1 MLARIQSLLPIG
13 FPGENNVFRH
23 GEVVMFQKRVAKM
36 RLHVLQPVLFHN
48 GNQPSIVSVTIADVV
63 LPTLVYAVPSG
74 GASHIQFPVIGIGNY
89 IHALLTGQRILPACL
104 VVLLNLLKL
113 GVGKADNRFWRP
125 CSLDT
130 VAGGTFSCGQKQTAQ
145 NQPLNMPNIAKKS
158 RTRTISTGN
167 VPYFTAHLFE
177 FPKMCSMYEGMRNS
191 SRGKIIVGKDI
202 VNVRWGS
209 SVTSVENAN
218 VQQPTAP
225 QGVVEEADDGITLM
239 DLFKIIRKHLVT
251 AIIAFVVVVAGVSAY
266 TFLAP
271 AKYTATAQTMATYNA
286 SQNGVDINQQSAGG
300 SYISN
305 QITSY
310 PTLATT
316 SKVLKPVIDDLGL
329 DETVTDLAGQVTVT
343 NPTNTA
349 FVNIAVVDGDPKQ
362 AADIANSVAESLKN
376 VIESDLYSGDKSPV
390 KLSIVQKAQVPTSK
404 SSPKTALYLAV
415 GVVLGIIIG
424 VFAALIKDLLN
435 TKVEETSDVR
445 SIVRASSLGSVP
457 MDASLDN
464 KRPVLVSQPNGA
476 IAEEFR
482 RIHTNIDFLQTDRT
496 EGVGQLLV
504 ITSAQPSEGKT
515 TMAINTAVAL
525 AEDGAKVLLIDADLR
540 HPSVAHHLGIE
551 GAAGLAHVLS
561 GQMGPK
567 DVVQSYW
574 KPNLHILPG
583 GKRPANAGV
592 LLSSE
597 TMKLMVEQALTQYDY
612 VIIDTAP
619 LTVSN
624 DGAVFGRWA
633 KGLLLVVSRNVCEK
647 KSLQEAADTLA
658 TAQVPVLGFIFN
670 RADPKKVNSHSNYYY
685 YYEDGAPRS
694 SHRANGKKKRI

>member
-1 MLARIQSLLPIG
+1 MAASESTNIQHS
-13 FPGENNVFRH
+13 
-23 GEVVMFQKRVAKM
+23 VAS
-36 RLHVLQPVLFHN
+36 QE
-48 GNQPSIVSVTIADVV
+48 S
-63 LPTLVYAVPSG
+63 
-74 GASHIQFPVIGIGNY
+74 
-89 IHALLTGQRILPACL
+89 
-104 VVLLNLLKL
+104 
-113 GVGKADNRFWRP
+113 
-125 CSLDT
+125 
-130 VAGGTFSCGQKQTAQ
+130 
-145 NQPLNMPNIAKKS
+145 
-158 RTRTISTGN
+158 
-167 VPYFTAHLFE
+167 
-177 FPKMCSMYEGMRNS
+177 
-191 SRGKIIVGKDI
+191 
-202 VNVRWGS
+202 
-209 SVTSVENAN
+209 
-218 VQQPTAP
+218 
-225 QGVVEEADDGITLM
+225 VEEADEGITLM
-239 DLFKIIRKHLVT
+239 DLLKIIRKHLPT
-251 AIIAFVVVVAGVSAY
+251 MIIAFVIVVAAVSAY

-271 AKYTATAQTMATYNA
+271 PKYTATAQAMATYNA
-286 SQNGVDINQQSAGG
+286 SQDGESISQQSTGG
-300 SYISN
+300 TYISN

-310 PTLATT
+310 PTLAVTE
-316 SKVLKPVIDDLGL
+316 KVLKPVINELGL
-329 DETVTDLAGQVTVT
+329 DETVDGLAGQITVT

-349 FVNIAVVDGDPKQ
+349 FVNIAAVDGDPKQ
-362 AADIANSVAESLKN
+362 AADIANAVAESLKT
-376 VIESDLYSGDKSPV
+376 VIENDLYTGDTSPV
-390 KLSIVQKAQVPTSK
+390 KVSIVQKAQTPLTK
-404 SSPKTALYLAV
+404 SSPKTVLYLAV
-415 GVVLGIIIG
+415 GVVLGLIVG

-435 TKVEETSDVR
+435 TRVEEPSDVR
-445 SIVRASSLGSVP
+445 GVVRASSLGSVP
-457 MDASLDN
+457 VDDSLES

-482 RIHTNIDFLQTDRT
+482 RIHTNIEFLQTDRT

-592 LLSSE
+592 LLGSE

-612 VIIDTAP
+612 VIIDTAS

-647 KSLQEAADTLA
+647 KSLQEASDTLA

>member
-1 MLARIQSLLPIG
+1 M
-13 FPGENNVFRH
+13 
-23 GEVVMFQKRVAKM
+23 
-36 RLHVLQPVLFHN
+36 
-48 GNQPSIVSVTIADVV
+48 
-63 LPTLVYAVPSG
+63 
-74 GASHIQFPVIGIGNY
+74 
-89 IHALLTGQRILPACL
+89 
-104 VVLLNLLKL
+104 
-113 GVGKADNRFWRP
+113 
-125 CSLDT
+125 
-130 VAGGTFSCGQKQTAQ
+130 
-145 NQPLNMPNIAKKS
+145 
-158 RTRTISTGN
+158 
-167 VPYFTAHLFE
+167 
-177 FPKMCSMYEGMRNS
+177 
-191 SRGKIIVGKDI
+191 
-202 VNVRWGS
+202 RWGS

-239 DLFKIIRKHLVT
+239 DLLKIIRKHLAT

-445 SIVRASSLGSVP
+445 GIVRASSLGSVP
-457 MDASLDN
+457 MDASLDD
-464 KRPVLVSQPNGA
+464 KRPVPSPKNSAVS
-476 IAEEFR
+476 I
-482 RIHTNIDFLQTDRT
+482 RI
-496 EGVGQLLV
+496 
-504 ITSAQPSEGKT
+504 
-515 TMAINTAVAL
+515 
-525 AEDGAKVLLIDADLR
+525 
-540 HPSVAHHLGIE
+540 
-551 GAAGLAHVLS
+551 
-561 GQMGPK
+561 
-567 DVVQSYW
+567 
-574 KPNLHILPG
+574 
-583 GKRPANAGV
+583 
-592 LLSSE
+592 LSSCRP
-597 TMKLMVEQALTQYDY
+597 
-612 VIIDTAP
+612 TAP
-619 LTVSN
+619 KVWASCLSSRLRSRPKARPPWLSTLRWPLLKMVRKYCLSTLIFATRPLLTTWALKVPPVWRTCCP
-624 DGAVFGRWA
+624 DRWA
-633 KGLLLVVSRNVCEK
+633 RRTWCRATGSRTCTFC
-647 KSLQEAADTLA
+647 LAARGRRTLA
-658 TAQVPVLGFIFN
+658 CCWVPK
-670 RADPKKVNSHSNYYY
+670 P
-685 YYEDGAPRS
+685 
-694 SHRANGKKKRI
+694 

>member
-1 MLARIQSLLPIG
+1 
-13 FPGENNVFRH
+13 
-23 GEVVMFQKRVAKM
+23 
-36 RLHVLQPVLFHN
+36 
-48 GNQPSIVSVTIADVV
+48 
-63 LPTLVYAVPSG
+63 
-74 GASHIQFPVIGIGNY
+74 
-89 IHALLTGQRILPACL
+89 
-104 VVLLNLLKL
+104 
-113 GVGKADNRFWRP
+113 
-125 CSLDT
+125 
-130 VAGGTFSCGQKQTAQ
+130 
-145 NQPLNMPNIAKKS
+145 
-158 RTRTISTGN
+158 
-167 VPYFTAHLFE
+167 
-177 FPKMCSMYEGMRNS
+177 MCSMYEGMRNS

-239 DLFKIIRKHLVT
+239 DLLKIIRKHLVT

-286 SQNGVDINQQSAGG
+286 SDGGESIAQQSTGG

-415 GVVLGIIIG
+415 GVVLGIIVG

-445 SIVRASSLGSVP
+445 GIVRASSLGSVP
-457 MDASLDN
+457 MDASLDD

-592 LLSSE
+592 LLGSE

-647 KSLQEAADTLA
+647 KSLQEASAALA

-670 RADPKKVNSHSNYYY
+670 RADPKKTNTHSNYYY

-694 SHRANGKKKRI
+694 SHRAKGKKRH

>member
-1 MLARIQSLLPIG
+1 MENSVAASESTNIQHS
-13 FPGENNVFRH
+13 
-23 GEVVMFQKRVAKM
+23 VAS
-36 RLHVLQPVLFHN
+36 QE
-48 GNQPSIVSVTIADVV
+48 S
-63 LPTLVYAVPSG
+63 
-74 GASHIQFPVIGIGNY
+74 
-89 IHALLTGQRILPACL
+89 
-104 VVLLNLLKL
+104 
-113 GVGKADNRFWRP
+113 
-125 CSLDT
+125 
-130 VAGGTFSCGQKQTAQ
+130 
-145 NQPLNMPNIAKKS
+145 
-158 RTRTISTGN
+158 
-167 VPYFTAHLFE
+167 
-177 FPKMCSMYEGMRNS
+177 
-191 SRGKIIVGKDI
+191 
-202 VNVRWGS
+202 
-209 SVTSVENAN
+209 
-218 VQQPTAP
+218 
-225 QGVVEEADDGITLM
+225 VEEADDGITLM
-239 DLFKIIRKHLVT
+239 DLLKIIRKHLPT
-251 AIIAFVVVVAGVSAY
+251 MIIAFVIVVAAVSAY

-271 AKYTATAQTMATYNA
+271 PKYTATAQAMATYNA
-286 SQNGVDINQQSAGG
+286 SQDGESISQQSTGG
-300 SYISN
+300 TYISN

-310 PTLATT
+310 PTLAATE
-316 SKVLKPVIDDLGL
+316 KVLKPVINELGL
-329 DETVTDLAGQVTVT
+329 DETVDDLAGQITVT

-349 FVNIAVVDGDPKQ
+349 FVNIAAVDGDPKQ
-362 AADIANSVAESLKN
+362 AADIANAVAESLKT
-376 VIESDLYSGDKSPV
+376 VIENDLYTGDTSPV
-390 KLSIVQKAQVPTSK
+390 KVSIVQKAQTPLTK
-404 SSPKTALYLAV
+404 SSPKTVLYLAV
-415 GVVLGIIIG
+415 GVVLGLIVG

-435 TKVEETSDVR
+435 TRVEEPSDVR
-445 SIVRASSLGSVP
+445 GVVRASSLGSVP
-457 MDASLDN
+457 VDDSLES

-592 LLSSE
+592 LLGSE

-670 RADPKKVNSHSNYYY
+670 RADSKKVNSHSNYYY

>member
-1 MLARIQSLLPIG
+1 MAASESTNIQHS
-13 FPGENNVFRH
+13 
-23 GEVVMFQKRVAKM
+23 VAS
-36 RLHVLQPVLFHN
+36 QE
-48 GNQPSIVSVTIADVV
+48 S
-63 LPTLVYAVPSG
+63 
-74 GASHIQFPVIGIGNY
+74 
-89 IHALLTGQRILPACL
+89 
-104 VVLLNLLKL
+104 
-113 GVGKADNRFWRP
+113 
-125 CSLDT
+125 
-130 VAGGTFSCGQKQTAQ
+130 
-145 NQPLNMPNIAKKS
+145 
-158 RTRTISTGN
+158 
-167 VPYFTAHLFE
+167 
-177 FPKMCSMYEGMRNS
+177 
-191 SRGKIIVGKDI
+191 
-202 VNVRWGS
+202 
-209 SVTSVENAN
+209 
-218 VQQPTAP
+218 
-225 QGVVEEADDGITLM
+225 VEEADEGITLM
-239 DLFKIIRKHLVT
+239 DLLKIIRKHLPT
-251 AIIAFVVVVAGVSAY
+251 MIIAFVIVVAAVSAY

-271 AKYTATAQTMATYNA
+271 PKYTATAQAMATYNA
-286 SQNGVDINQQSAGG
+286 SQDGESISQQSTGG
-300 SYISN
+300 TYISN

-310 PTLATT
+310 PTLAVTE
-316 SKVLKPVIDDLGL
+316 KVLKPVINELGL
-329 DETVTDLAGQVTVT
+329 DETVDGLAGQITVT

-349 FVNIAVVDGDPKQ
+349 FVNIAAVDGDPKQ
-362 AADIANSVAESLKN
+362 AADIANAVAESLKT
-376 VIESDLYSGDKSPV
+376 VIENDLYTGDTSPV
-390 KLSIVQKAQVPTSK
+390 KVSIVQKAQTPLTK
-404 SSPKTALYLAV
+404 SSPKTVLYLAV
-415 GVVLGIIIG
+415 GVVLGLIVG

-435 TKVEETSDVR
+435 TRVEEPSDVR
-445 SIVRASSLGSVP
+445 GVVRASSLGSVP
-457 MDASLDN
+457 VDDSLES

-482 RIHTNIDFLQTDRT
+482 RIHTNIEFLQTDRT

-525 AEDGAKVLLIDADLR
+525 AENGAKVLLIDADLR

-647 KSLQEAADTLA
+647 KSLQEASDTLA

>member
-1 MLARIQSLLPIG
+1 MAASESTNIQHS
-13 FPGENNVFRH
+13 
-23 GEVVMFQKRVAKM
+23 VAS
-36 RLHVLQPVLFHN
+36 QE
-48 GNQPSIVSVTIADVV
+48 S
-63 LPTLVYAVPSG
+63 
-74 GASHIQFPVIGIGNY
+74 
-89 IHALLTGQRILPACL
+89 
-104 VVLLNLLKL
+104 
-113 GVGKADNRFWRP
+113 
-125 CSLDT
+125 
-130 VAGGTFSCGQKQTAQ
+130 
-145 NQPLNMPNIAKKS
+145 
-158 RTRTISTGN
+158 
-167 VPYFTAHLFE
+167 
-177 FPKMCSMYEGMRNS
+177 
-191 SRGKIIVGKDI
+191 
-202 VNVRWGS
+202 
-209 SVTSVENAN
+209 
-218 VQQPTAP
+218 
-225 QGVVEEADDGITLM
+225 VEEADEGITLM
-239 DLFKIIRKHLVT
+239 DLLKIIRKHLPT
-251 AIIAFVVVVAGVSAY
+251 MIIAFVIVVAAVSAY

-271 AKYTATAQTMATYNA
+271 PKYTATAQAMATYNA
-286 SQNGVDINQQSAGG
+286 SQDGESISQQSTGG
-300 SYISN
+300 TYISN

-310 PTLATT
+310 PTLAVTE
-316 SKVLKPVIDDLGL
+316 KVLKPVINELGL
-329 DETVTDLAGQVTVT
+329 DETVDGLAGQITVT

-349 FVNIAVVDGDPKQ
+349 FVNIAAVDGDPKQ
-362 AADIANSVAESLKN
+362 AADIANAVAESLKT
-376 VIESDLYSGDKSPV
+376 VIENDLYTGDTSPV
-390 KLSIVQKAQVPTSK
+390 KVSIVQKAQTPLTK
-404 SSPKTALYLAV
+404 SSPKTVLYLAV
-415 GVVLGIIIG
+415 GVVLGLIVG

-435 TKVEETSDVR
+435 TRVEEPSDVR
-445 SIVRASSLGSVP
+445 GVVRASSLGSVP
-457 MDASLDN
+457 VDDSLES

-482 RIHTNIDFLQTDRT
+482 RIHTNIEFLQTDRT

-574 KPNLHILPG
+574 KPNLHILPS

-592 LLSSE
+592 LLGSE

-647 KSLQEAADTLA
+647 KSLQEASDTLA

>member
-1 MLARIQSLLPIG
+1 MAASESTNIQHS
-13 FPGENNVFRH
+13 
-23 GEVVMFQKRVAKM
+23 VAS
-36 RLHVLQPVLFHN
+36 QE
-48 GNQPSIVSVTIADVV
+48 S
-63 LPTLVYAVPSG
+63 
-74 GASHIQFPVIGIGNY
+74 
-89 IHALLTGQRILPACL
+89 
-104 VVLLNLLKL
+104 
-113 GVGKADNRFWRP
+113 
-125 CSLDT
+125 
-130 VAGGTFSCGQKQTAQ
+130 
-145 NQPLNMPNIAKKS
+145 
-158 RTRTISTGN
+158 
-167 VPYFTAHLFE
+167 
-177 FPKMCSMYEGMRNS
+177 
-191 SRGKIIVGKDI
+191 
-202 VNVRWGS
+202 
-209 SVTSVENAN
+209 
-218 VQQPTAP
+218 
-225 QGVVEEADDGITLM
+225 VEEADEGITLM
-239 DLFKIIRKHLVT
+239 DLLKIIRKHLPT
-251 AIIAFVVVVAGVSAY
+251 MIIAFVIVVAAVSAY

-271 AKYTATAQTMATYNA
+271 PKYTATAQAMATYNA
-286 SQNGVDINQQSAGG
+286 SQDGESISQQSTGG
-300 SYISN
+300 TYISN

-310 PTLATT
+310 PTLAVTE
-316 SKVLKPVIDDLGL
+316 KVLKPVINELGL
-329 DETVTDLAGQVTVT
+329 DETVDGLAGQITVT

-349 FVNIAVVDGDPKQ
+349 FVNIAAVDGDPKQ
-362 AADIANSVAESLKN
+362 AADIANAVAESLKT
-376 VIESDLYSGDKSPV
+376 VIENDLYTGDTSPV
-390 KLSIVQKAQVPTSK
+390 KVSIVQKAQTPLTK
-404 SSPKTALYLAV
+404 SSPKTVLYLAV
-415 GVVLGIIIG
+415 GVVLGLIVG

-435 TKVEETSDVR
+435 TRVEEPSDVR
-445 SIVRASSLGSVP
+445 GVVRASSLGSVP
-457 MDASLDN
+457 VDDSLES

-592 LLSSE
+592 LLGSE

-647 KSLQEAADTLA
+647 KSLQEASDTLA

>member
-1 MLARIQSLLPIG
+1 M
-13 FPGENNVFRH
+13 
-23 GEVVMFQKRVAKM
+23 
-36 RLHVLQPVLFHN
+36 
-48 GNQPSIVSVTIADVV
+48 
-63 LPTLVYAVPSG
+63 
-74 GASHIQFPVIGIGNY
+74 
-89 IHALLTGQRILPACL
+89 
-104 VVLLNLLKL
+104 
-113 GVGKADNRFWRP
+113 
-125 CSLDT
+125 
-130 VAGGTFSCGQKQTAQ
+130 
-145 NQPLNMPNIAKKS
+145 
-158 RTRTISTGN
+158 
-167 VPYFTAHLFE
+167 
-177 FPKMCSMYEGMRNS
+177 
-191 SRGKIIVGKDI
+191 
-202 VNVRWGS
+202 RWGS

-239 DLFKIIRKHLVT
+239 DLLKIIRKHLVT

-271 AKYTATAQTMATYNA
+271 PKYTATAQAMATYNA
-286 SQNGVDINQQSAGG
+286 SQDGESISQQSTGG
-300 SYISN
+300 TYISN

-310 PTLATT
+310 PTLAVTE
-316 SKVLKPVIDDLGL
+316 KVLKPVINELGL
-329 DETVTDLAGQVTVT
+329 DETVDGLAGQITVT

-349 FVNIAVVDGDPKQ
+349 FVNIAAVDGDPKQ
-362 AADIANSVAESLKN
+362 AADIANAVAESLKT
-376 VIESDLYSGDKSPV
+376 VIENDLYTGDTSPV
-390 KLSIVQKAQVPTSK
+390 KVSIVQKAQTPLTK
-404 SSPKTALYLAV
+404 SSPKTVLYLAV
-415 GVVLGIIIG
+415 GVVLGLIVG

-435 TKVEETSDVR
+435 TRVEEPSDVR
-445 SIVRASSLGSVP
+445 GVVRASSLGSVP
-457 MDASLDN
+457 VDDSLES

-482 RIHTNIDFLQTDRT
+482 RIHTNIEFLQTDRT

-592 LLSSE
+592 LLGSE

-647 KSLQEAADTLA
+647 KSLQEASDTLA

-685 YYEDGAPRS
+685 YEDGAPRS

>member
-1 MLARIQSLLPIG
+1 
-13 FPGENNVFRH
+13 
-23 GEVVMFQKRVAKM
+23 
-36 RLHVLQPVLFHN
+36 
-48 GNQPSIVSVTIADVV
+48 
-63 LPTLVYAVPSG
+63 
-74 GASHIQFPVIGIGNY
+74 
-89 IHALLTGQRILPACL
+89 
-104 VVLLNLLKL
+104 
-113 GVGKADNRFWRP
+113 
-125 CSLDT
+125 
-130 VAGGTFSCGQKQTAQ
+130 
-145 NQPLNMPNIAKKS
+145 
-158 RTRTISTGN
+158 
-167 VPYFTAHLFE
+167 
-177 FPKMCSMYEGMRNS
+177 MCSMYEGMRNS
-191 SRGKIIVGKDI
+191 SRGKIILGKDI

-415 GVVLGIIIG
+415 RCGARHHSIG

-457 MDASLDN
+457 MDASLDD

-482 RIHTNIDFLQTDRT
+482 RIHT
-496 EGVGQLLV
+496 
-504 ITSAQPSEGKT
+504 K
-515 TMAINTAVAL
+515 
-525 AEDGAKVLLIDADLR
+525 
-540 HPSVAHHLGIE
+540 
-551 GAAGLAHVLS
+551 
-561 GQMGPK
+561 
-567 DVVQSYW
+567 Y
-574 KPNLHILPG
+574 
-583 GKRPANAGV
+583 
-592 LLSSE
+592 
-597 TMKLMVEQALTQYDY
+597 
-612 VIIDTAP
+612 
-619 LTVSN
+619 
-624 DGAVFGRWA
+624 
-633 KGLLLVVSRNVCEK
+633 
-647 KSLQEAADTLA
+647 
-658 TAQVPVLGFIFN
+658 
-670 RADPKKVNSHSNYYY
+670 
-685 YYEDGAPRS
+685 
-694 SHRANGKKKRI
+694 

>member
-1 MLARIQSLLPIG
+1 MENSVAASESTNIQHS
-13 FPGENNVFRH
+13 
-23 GEVVMFQKRVAKM
+23 VAS
-36 RLHVLQPVLFHN
+36 QE
-48 GNQPSIVSVTIADVV
+48 S
-63 LPTLVYAVPSG
+63 
-74 GASHIQFPVIGIGNY
+74 
-89 IHALLTGQRILPACL
+89 
-104 VVLLNLLKL
+104 
-113 GVGKADNRFWRP
+113 
-125 CSLDT
+125 
-130 VAGGTFSCGQKQTAQ
+130 
-145 NQPLNMPNIAKKS
+145 
-158 RTRTISTGN
+158 
-167 VPYFTAHLFE
+167 
-177 FPKMCSMYEGMRNS
+177 
-191 SRGKIIVGKDI
+191 
-202 VNVRWGS
+202 
-209 SVTSVENAN
+209 
-218 VQQPTAP
+218 
-225 QGVVEEADDGITLM
+225 VEEADDGITLM
-239 DLFKIIRKHLVT
+239 DLLKIIRKHLPT
-251 AIIAFVVVVAGVSAY
+251 MIIAFVIVVAAVSAY

-271 AKYTATAQTMATYNA
+271 PKYTATAQAMATYNA
-286 SQNGVDINQQSAGG
+286 SQDGESISQQSTGG
-300 SYISN
+300 TYISN

-310 PTLATT
+310 PTLAATE
-316 SKVLKPVIDDLGL
+316 KVLKPVINELGL
-329 DETVTDLAGQVTVT
+329 DETVDDLAGQITVT

-349 FVNIAVVDGDPKQ
+349 FVNIAAVDGDPKQ
-362 AADIANSVAESLKN
+362 AADIANAVAESLKT
-376 VIESDLYSGDKSPV
+376 VIENDLYTGDTSPV
-390 KLSIVQKAQVPTSK
+390 KVSIVQKAQTPLTK
-404 SSPKTALYLAV
+404 SSPKTVLYLAV
-415 GVVLGIIIG
+415 GVVLGLIVG

-435 TKVEETSDVR
+435 TRVEEPSDVR
-445 SIVRASSLGSVP
+445 GVVRASSLGSVP
-457 MDASLDN
+457 VDDSLES

-525 AEDGAKVLLIDADLR
+525 AEDGTKVLLIDADLR

-574 KPNLHILPG
+574 KTNLHILPG

-592 LLSSE
+592 LLNSE

>member
-1 MLARIQSLLPIG
+1 M
-13 FPGENNVFRH
+13 
-23 GEVVMFQKRVAKM
+23 
-36 RLHVLQPVLFHN
+36 
-48 GNQPSIVSVTIADVV
+48 
-63 LPTLVYAVPSG
+63 
-74 GASHIQFPVIGIGNY
+74 
-89 IHALLTGQRILPACL
+89 
-104 VVLLNLLKL
+104 
-113 GVGKADNRFWRP
+113 
-125 CSLDT
+125 
-130 VAGGTFSCGQKQTAQ
+130 
-145 NQPLNMPNIAKKS
+145 
-158 RTRTISTGN
+158 
-167 VPYFTAHLFE
+167 
-177 FPKMCSMYEGMRNS
+177 
-191 SRGKIIVGKDI
+191 
-202 VNVRWGS
+202 RWGS

-239 DLFKIIRKHLVT
+239 DLLKIIRKHLAT

-445 SIVRASSLGSVP
+445 GIVRASSLGSVP
-457 MDASLDN
+457 MDASLDD

-482 RIHTNIDFLQTDRT
+482 RIHTNIEFLQTDRT

-504 ITSAQPSEGKT
+504 ITSAQPSEEIG
-515 TMAINTAVAL
+515 
-525 AEDGAKVLLIDADLR
+525 R
-540 HPSVAHHLGIE
+540 
-551 GAAGLAHVLS
+551 AHV
-561 GQMGPK
+561 
-567 DVVQSYW
+567 
-574 KPNLHILPG
+574 
-583 GKRPANAGV
+583 
-592 LLSSE
+592 
-597 TMKLMVEQALTQYDY
+597 
-612 VIIDTAP
+612 
-619 LTVSN
+619 
-624 DGAVFGRWA
+624 
-633 KGLLLVVSRNVCEK
+633 
-647 KSLQEAADTLA
+647 
-658 TAQVPVLGFIFN
+658 
-670 RADPKKVNSHSNYYY
+670 
-685 YYEDGAPRS
+685 
-694 SHRANGKKKRI
+694 

>member
-13 FPGENNVFRH
+13 FPGEHNVFRH
-23 GEVVMFQKRVAKM
+23 GEVVMFQKRVAEM

-48 GNQPSIVSVTIADVV
+48 GNQPRIVSVTIADVV

-74 GASHIQFPVIGIGNY
+74 GASHIQFPVIGIGDY

-130 VAGGTFSCGQKQTAQ
+130 VAGGTFSCGQKQPAQ
-145 NQPLNMPNIAKKS
+145 NQPLNMPNIAKS
-158 RTRTISTGN
+158 LARARYRQGMFLISQ
-167 VPYFTAHLFE
+167 PICLSSQ
-177 FPKMCSMYEGMRNS
+177 KMCSMYEGMRNS
-191 SRGKIIVGKDI
+191 SRGKIILGKDI

-239 DLFKIIRKHLVT
+239 DLFKIIRKHLVI

-286 SQNGVDINQQSAGG
+286 SQNGADINQQSTGG

-445 SIVRASSLGSVP
+445 GIVRASSLGSVP
-457 MDASLDN
+457 MDASLDD

-515 TMAINTAVAL
+515 TMVINTAVAL

-592 LLSSE
+592 LLGSE

-633 KGLLLVVSRNVCEK
+633 KGLLLVVSRNMCEK
-647 KSLQEAADTLA
+647 KSLQEASDTLA

-670 RADPKKVNSHSNYYY
+670 RADPKKTNTHSNYYY

-694 SHRANGKKKRI
+694 SHRAKGKKRH

>member
-1 MLARIQSLLPIG
+1 MENSVAASESTNIQHS
-13 FPGENNVFRH
+13 
-23 GEVVMFQKRVAKM
+23 VAS
-36 RLHVLQPVLFHN
+36 QE
-48 GNQPSIVSVTIADVV
+48 S
-63 LPTLVYAVPSG
+63 
-74 GASHIQFPVIGIGNY
+74 
-89 IHALLTGQRILPACL
+89 
-104 VVLLNLLKL
+104 
-113 GVGKADNRFWRP
+113 
-125 CSLDT
+125 
-130 VAGGTFSCGQKQTAQ
+130 
-145 NQPLNMPNIAKKS
+145 
-158 RTRTISTGN
+158 
-167 VPYFTAHLFE
+167 
-177 FPKMCSMYEGMRNS
+177 
-191 SRGKIIVGKDI
+191 
-202 VNVRWGS
+202 
-209 SVTSVENAN
+209 
-218 VQQPTAP
+218 
-225 QGVVEEADDGITLM
+225 VEEADEGITLM
-239 DLFKIIRKHLVT
+239 DLLKIIRKHLPT
-251 AIIAFVVVVAGVSAY
+251 MIIAFVIVVAAVSAY

-271 AKYTATAQTMATYNA
+271 PKYTATAQAMATYNA
-286 SQNGVDINQQSAGG
+286 SQDGESISQQSTGG
-300 SYISN
+300 TYISN

-310 PTLATT
+310 PTLAVTE
-316 SKVLKPVIDDLGL
+316 KVLKPVINELGL
-329 DETVTDLAGQVTVT
+329 DETVDGLAGQITVT

-349 FVNIAVVDGDPKQ
+349 FVNIAAVDGDPKQ
-362 AADIANSVAESLKN
+362 AADIANAVAESLKT
-376 VIESDLYSGDKSPV
+376 VIENDLYTGDTSPV
-390 KLSIVQKAQVPTSK
+390 KVSIVQKAQTPLTK
-404 SSPKTALYLAV
+404 SSPKTVLYLAV
-415 GVVLGIIIG
+415 GVVLGLIVG

-435 TKVEETSDVR
+435 TRVEEPSDVR
-445 SIVRASSLGSVP
+445 GVVRASSLGSVP
-457 MDASLDN
+457 VDDSLES

-482 RIHTNIDFLQTDRT
+482 RIHTNIEFLQTDRT

-592 LLSSE
+592 LLGSE

-647 KSLQEAADTLA
+647 KSLQEASDTLA

-685 YYEDGAPRS
+685 YYYEDGAPRS

>member
-1 MLARIQSLLPIG
+1 MAASESTNIQHS
-13 FPGENNVFRH
+13 
-23 GEVVMFQKRVAKM
+23 VAS
-36 RLHVLQPVLFHN
+36 QE
-48 GNQPSIVSVTIADVV
+48 S
-63 LPTLVYAVPSG
+63 
-74 GASHIQFPVIGIGNY
+74 
-89 IHALLTGQRILPACL
+89 
-104 VVLLNLLKL
+104 
-113 GVGKADNRFWRP
+113 
-125 CSLDT
+125 
-130 VAGGTFSCGQKQTAQ
+130 
-145 NQPLNMPNIAKKS
+145 
-158 RTRTISTGN
+158 
-167 VPYFTAHLFE
+167 
-177 FPKMCSMYEGMRNS
+177 
-191 SRGKIIVGKDI
+191 
-202 VNVRWGS
+202 
-209 SVTSVENAN
+209 
-218 VQQPTAP
+218 
-225 QGVVEEADDGITLM
+225 VEEADEGITLM
-239 DLFKIIRKHLVT
+239 DLLKIIRKHLPT
-251 AIIAFVVVVAGVSAY
+251 MIIAFVIVVAAVSAY

-271 AKYTATAQTMATYNA
+271 PKYTATAQAMATYNA
-286 SQNGVDINQQSAGG
+286 SQDGESISQQSTGG
-300 SYISN
+300 TYISN

-310 PTLATT
+310 PTLAVTE
-316 SKVLKPVIDDLGL
+316 KVLKPVINELGL
-329 DETVTDLAGQVTVT
+329 DETVDGLAGQITVT

-349 FVNIAVVDGDPKQ
+349 FVNIAAVDGDPKQ
-362 AADIANSVAESLKN
+362 AADIANAVAESLKT
-376 VIESDLYSGDKSPV
+376 VIENDLYTGDTSPV
-390 KLSIVQKAQVPTSK
+390 KVSIVQKAQTPLTK
-404 SSPKTALYLAV
+404 SSPKTVLYLAV
-415 GVVLGIIIG
+415 GVVLGLIVG

-435 TKVEETSDVR
+435 TRVEEPSDVR
-445 SIVRASSLGSVP
+445 GVVRASSLGSVP
-457 MDASLDN
+457 VDDSLES

-482 RIHTNIDFLQTDRT
+482 RIHTNIEFLQTDRT

-592 LLSSE
+592 LLGSE

-647 KSLQEAADTLA
+647 KSLQEASDTLA

-685 YYEDGAPRS
+685 YYYEDGAPRS

>member
-1 MLARIQSLLPIG
+1 MLPKNSAHTVDANLQKHNRLPLQFLGNRAVPQLALAGRQLVDPRGEQLMAFRIAERAHGAFQTPAVSEVMVHRGPLLLVRVPPVAFPAHGGDAGAFLLEPVRVPRQQRALAGIAEFVYHVRGAVLVFDVQVHGPVALLP
-13 FPGENNVFRH
+13 
-23 GEVVMFQKRVAKM
+23 
-36 RLHVLQPVLFHN
+36 
-48 GNQPSIVSVTIADVV
+48 
-63 LPTLVYAVPSG
+63 AVPCHKG
-74 GASHIQFPVIGIGNY
+74 
-89 IHALLTGQRILPACL
+89 
-104 VVLLNLLKL
+104 VLLP
-113 GVGKADNRFWRP
+113 VGK
-125 CSLDT
+125 S
-130 VAGGTFSCGQKQTAQ
+130 
-145 NQPLNMPNIAKKS
+145 KK
-158 RTRTISTGN
+158 
-167 VPYFTAHLFE
+167 
-177 FPKMCSMYEGMRNS
+177 
-191 SRGKIIVGKDI
+191 
-202 VNVRWGS
+202 
-209 SVTSVENAN
+209 TS
-218 VQQPTAP
+218 PP
-225 QGVVEEADDGITLM
+225 RITLM
-239 DLFKIIRKHLVT
+239 DLLKIIRKHLVT

-286 SQNGVDINQQSAGG
+286 SDGGESIAQQSTGG

-305 QITSY
+305 RITSY

-445 SIVRASSLGSVP
+445 GIVRASSLGSVP
-457 MDASLDN
+457 MDASLDD

-515 TMAINTAVAL
+515 TMSINTAVAL

-647 KSLQEAADTLA
+647 KSLQEAVDTLA

>member
-13 FPGENNVFRH
+13 FPGENNVSRH

-145 NQPLNMPNIAKKS
+145 NQPLNMPNIANKS
-158 RTRTISTGN
+158 HAYMIPIGN

-191 SRGKIIVGKDI
+191 SRGKIILGKDI

-390 KLSIVQKAQVPTSK
+390 KLSIVQKAQVPMSK

-457 MDASLDN
+457 MDASLDD

-592 LLSSE
+592 LLGSE

-670 RADPKKVNSHSNYYY
+670 RADPKKTNTHSNYYY

-694 SHRANGKKKRI
+694 SHRAKGKKRH

>member
-1 MLARIQSLLPIG
+1 M
-13 FPGENNVFRH
+13 
-23 GEVVMFQKRVAKM
+23 
-36 RLHVLQPVLFHN
+36 
-48 GNQPSIVSVTIADVV
+48 
-63 LPTLVYAVPSG
+63 
-74 GASHIQFPVIGIGNY
+74 
-89 IHALLTGQRILPACL
+89 
-104 VVLLNLLKL
+104 
-113 GVGKADNRFWRP
+113 
-125 CSLDT
+125 
-130 VAGGTFSCGQKQTAQ
+130 
-145 NQPLNMPNIAKKS
+145 
-158 RTRTISTGN
+158 
-167 VPYFTAHLFE
+167 
-177 FPKMCSMYEGMRNS
+177 
-191 SRGKIIVGKDI
+191 
-202 VNVRWGS
+202 RWGS

-239 DLFKIIRKHLVT
+239 DLLKIIRKHLVT

-286 SQNGVDINQQSAGG
+286 SDGGESIAQQSTGG

-316 SKVLKPVIDDLGL
+316 SKVL
-329 DETVTDLAGQVTVT
+329 TVT

-592 LLSSE
+592 LLGSE